1 VTAEDPRLRVQP
13 PPGGRPSAERILR
26 MQRVL
31 ERRQEDLEVV
41 LENVHDPHNASAVVR
56 SADAFAAGSVG
67 LCYWIEEPPEV
78 NRHAAAFTQ
87 KWTVFHDYDSPQAA
101 ADAIHARGQ
110 RLVVTSLD
118 PDATPHAAYDWTQPT
133 AVALGNEQRGTSDDL
148 TALADARVRIDMSG
162 FAQSLNISV
171 AAAIILATAHQQ
183 RTAAGLLTPRW
194 SDSKQAL
201 LMAWVGREQVG

>member
-1 VTAEDPRLRVQP
+1 MTDDTKLRVQP

-67 LCYWIEEPPEV
+67 LCYWIEEPPEL
-78 NRHAAAFTQ
+78 NRQAAGWAE
-87 KWTVFHDYDSPQAA
+87 KWTVFHPYDSPQAA
-101 ADAIHARGQ
+101 ADAVHARGQ
-110 RLVVTSLD
+110 HLVVTSLAA
-118 PDATPHAAYDWTQPT
+118 DATAHTDYDWTQPT
-133 AVALGNEQRGTSDDL
+133 AVALGNEQRGISDDL
-148 TALADARVRIDMSG
+148 AALADAHITIPMAG

-171 AAAIILATAHQQ
+171 AAAIILATAHEQ

-201 LMAWVGREQVG
+201 LKQWVGRERVG